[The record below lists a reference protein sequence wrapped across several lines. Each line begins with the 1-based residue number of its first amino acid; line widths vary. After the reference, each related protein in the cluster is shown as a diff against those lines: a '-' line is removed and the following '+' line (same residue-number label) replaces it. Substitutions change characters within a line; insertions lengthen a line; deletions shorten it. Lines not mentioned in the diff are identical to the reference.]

1 MKRETTIDLYMAIE
15 MLQAAWMSVTESTI
29 ANCFRHASFGVNS
42 GGDSGDIGVAAN
54 EGAAGD
60 QDLVSWD
67 ALLDAGV
74 VPYCDT
80 FCTYMYVCGDADA
93 VTTEELTEAEI
104 VRAVTGVVNGD
115 SDECVDD
122 SPELANPMFRR
133 PRKRWMRQTCCAA
146 SSALTMTARTDLT

>member
-1 MKRETTIDLYMAIE
+1 MAIE
-15 MLQAAWMSVTESTI
+15 MLQAAWMSVTARTI

-42 GGDSGDIGVAAN
+42 GGDSEDIGAAAN

-60 QDLVSWD
+60 QDLASWD

-74 VPYCDT
+74 VPDCDT
-80 FCTYMYVCGDADA
+80 FCTYVSADADA

-104 VRAVTGVVNGD
+104 VRAVTGVVNDD

-122 SPELANPMFRR
+122 SPELANPMFRC

-146 SSALTMTARTDLT
+146 SSALTMTARTDST